1 MSQNLYNCANC
12 GASLSLEQLRGTD
25 CPFCRKVFPHHGAAV
40 QQAALVNQVMAQN
53 MGGVNPWMQQP
64 GVPPAYGAPPAQ
76 YGANM
81 PPPQQYGYGY
91 GQQMVQVDRA
101 VRKSIMLFV
110 ILGAVIFLLTI
121 GGVVAALL
129 LSG

>member
-1 MSQNLYNCANC
+1 MSQNLYTCANC

-25 CPFCRKVFPHHGAAV
+25 CPYCKKVFPHHGAAV

-81 PPPQQYGYGY
+81 PPMQPYGYGY
-91 GQQMVQVDRA
+91 GQQVDRA

-110 ILGAVIFLLTI
+110 ILGAVILVLTI
-121 GGVVAALL
+121 GGVAVAILMA
-129 LSG
+129 G